1 MNFSVWSQ
9 SFISDTVDLSVC
21 NVDESTWSRIHDENS
36 EAKRIFAKITLGGE
50 TVYCALGN
58 PVRSPDIESD
68 HPHLFLP
75 PTILSSLNADG
86 VGDCVT
92 VEWIQEEAFPE
103 ATKIVLRPHDSAF
116 YHADAKEELERSLT
130 QVGILKEGTIIQ
142 VKIAELGG
150 FEIYFDV
157 VKTEPAN
164 VVLMQGDE
172 VAIEF
177 MEAMDEAPLSYT
189 SSPTSVVSLPQEEF
203 KESEPMVPTAAAPE
217 QKTMIY
223 DGGYTLGGATRPR
236 LPDGRAWNP
245 WR

>member
-1 MNFSVWSQ
+1 
-9 SFISDTVDLSVC
+9 
-21 NVDESTWSRIHDENS
+21 
-36 EAKRIFAKITLGGE
+36 
-50 TVYCALGN
+50 
-58 PVRSPDIESD
+58 
-68 HPHLFLP
+68 
-75 PTILSSLNADG
+75 
-86 VGDCVT
+86 VT
-92 VEWIQEEAFPE
+92 VEWIQEESFPE

-116 YHADAKEELERSLT
+116 YHADAKEELERCLT
-130 QVGILKEGTIIQ
+130 QVGVLKEGTTIR

-177 MEAMDEAPLSYT
+177 MEAMDEAPLSYR
-189 SSPTSVVSLPQEEF
+189 SSPVSLPPQEEF
-203 KESEPMVPTAAAPE
+203 KETEQMIPSVLAPE
-217 QKTMIY
+217 QKEMVY
-223 DGGYTLGGATRPR
+223 DGGYTLGGTVKPR